1 MASLKDIKRRI
12 RSVKSTQKITNAMKL
27 VSASKFSRATHAVQ
41 ASRPY
46 GKGLDRMVANILAA
60 GSGDGQLSS
69 DLIGKKDGRRVLIVV
84 VGSDR
89 GLCGALNTNLFKKVD
104 SSIKELGAQDK
115 EVLCLGWGRRPQQ
128 YCRKVGLS
136 LDIGEEKV
144 LTDTSYQQAVRLSDV
159 LVNEFR
165 TKEFSEVYLAYS
177 RFKSAVE
184 QTPTVTKV
192 LPFIAS
198 DHESEPVAGS
208 SIDFVIE
215 PKPEL
220 VVERLIQRWLV
231 STVHRV
237 LLESAASEHGA
248 RMSAMDNATN
258 NAKEV
263 QKKLTLVYNRA
274 RQAAIT
280 TELTEI
286 ISGAEAL

>member
-27 VSASKFSRATHAVQ
+27 VSASKFAKATHSVT

-46 GKGLDRMVANILAA
+46 GRGLDQMVDSLVASA
-60 GSGDGQLSS
+60 S
-69 DLIGKKDGRRVLIVV
+69 DDVESIFLGAPRSKKVLVII

-89 GLCGALNTNLFKKVD
+89 GLCGGLNTNLFKAA
-104 SSIKELGAQDK
+104 ERFLGGA
-115 EVLCLGWGRRPQQ
+115 EVKDQEISVLGSGRRPMLYAQKLG
-128 YCRKVGLS
+128 YNEKGV
-136 LDIGEEKV
+136 EKV
-144 LTDTSYQQAVRLSDV
+144 LGDTSYLSARDLASSV
-159 LVNEFR
+159 LERFRSGEFG
-165 TKEFSEVYLAYS
+165 SIYIAYP

-184 QTPTVTKV
+184 QEPTVKKL
-192 LPFIAS
+192 LPFARTPQAEKGT
-198 DHESEPVAGS
+198 DFLLEPGGLEM
-208 SIDFVIE
+208 IEGLICRWVI
-215 PKPEL
+215 
-220 VVERLIQRWLV
+220 
-231 STVHRV
+231 STIHRV

-286 ISGAEAL
+286 ISGAEALH